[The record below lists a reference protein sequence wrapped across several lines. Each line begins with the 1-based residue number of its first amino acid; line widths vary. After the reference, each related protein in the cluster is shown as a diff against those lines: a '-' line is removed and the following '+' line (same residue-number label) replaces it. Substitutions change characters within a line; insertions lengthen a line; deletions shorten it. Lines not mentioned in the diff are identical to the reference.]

1 MPIFL
6 SDLRHAARNLAR
18 TPGFTF
24 VAILTLALGIGANAA
39 IFSIVNGVVL
49 RPLAYPQPERLVFIS
64 SQFPALGFDQF
75 WVSAPE
81 YLEFAERQKSFDVVG
96 AYTTGQSNLTAPERP
111 QRVERATVTSSLF
124 HALGVGAAR
133 GRVLQAGDMVPGA
146 APVAVI
152 SHGLWTTSFGG
163 DPALLGRPIEI
174 DGTPRTVVGIMP
186 EGYDLGDERIE
197 LWLPLTVDGN
207 LRQRRGGH
215 FLYLV
220 GRLRPGATLAAA
232 RAEVNTLLE
241 QWRKVV
247 AEGHVPDPKNHRL
260 RVDDYTEQLV
270 GGARRAVWVLQAA
283 VAFVLLI
290 ACANLA
296 NLLLARAEQRQR
308 EFATRLALGATRGR
322 LLRQFVTEGVVLT
335 AAGGLLGLAFA
346 ALGVPTLLTAYRDT
360 LPRAPEVSVDTIVL
374 AFTLGMS
381 LLTGLVFGFA
391 PLLHLGE
398 VKVSQT
404 LRDGMT
410 RTTSGSA
417 SHRVRRALVAAEV
430 ALAVVLVAGAGLML
444 RTIWNLS
451 RVDAGFDRRGLVTF
465 GLSLPQARYRDPQ
478 PVADFY
484 ERLMARLRSMP
495 GIQGVAGMSGLPPFR
510 QVQANDT
517 DIDGYTAPATGPF
530 ENVDYW
536 QFATTGYVETLGIP
550 IVEGRSF
557 TEADAQGSG
566 VVLVNETMAK
576 TFWKDRSPLGAR
588 IRPGFNDR
596 LPWFTVVGVVKDVK
610 QGGVDKKTGTELY
623 FHTAQ
628 SARLAQFGVRTMN
641 VVLRTSLAP
650 GALDATIAR
659 AVQEL
664 DPSLP
669 VVRLRQMEDVFAEAT
684 ERPQLLA
691 RLLTAFGALALALA
705 ALGTYGVL
713 SYVVTERR
721 REIGIRMALGAERS
735 QVLGLVMGQGAI
747 MAGVGLLVGLGAA
760 FLLNKVMGALLFGV
774 SPTDPATLAAVV
786 ATLVLAAALA
796 CYLPARRAT
805 LLDPMVVLRDE

>member
-1 MPIFL
+1 MPTL
-6 SDLRHAARNLAR
+6 VADLRHAVRNLAR
-18 TPGFTF
+18 TPGFTL

-49 RPLAYPQPERLVFIS
+49 RPLAYPQPDRLVFIS

-75 WVSAPE
+75 WVSGPE
-81 YLEFAERQKSFDVVG
+81 YLEFAERQKSFEHVG
-96 AYTTGQSNLTAPERP
+96 AYTTGQSNLTAPDRP
-111 QRVERATVTSSLF
+111 RRVERATVTSSLF
-124 HALGVGAAR
+124 HTLGVGAAR

-152 SHGLWTTSFGG
+152 SSGLWTTSFGA
-163 DPALLGRPIEI
+163 DSTIVGRTIEV
-174 DGTPRTVVGIMP
+174 DGVQRTVVGIMP

-220 GRLRPGATLAAA
+220 GRLRPTATLASA
-232 RAEVNTLLE
+232 RAELE
-241 QWRKVV
+241 PMLAQWRQVV
-247 AEGHVPDPKNHRL
+247 AQGHVPDPKNHRL
-260 RVDDYTEQLV
+260 RFDDYMEQLV

-283 VAFVLLI
+283 VGFVLLI

-308 EFATRLALGATRGR
+308 EFATRLALGATRPR
-322 LLRQFVTEGVVLT
+322 LLRQFVTEGLVLT
-335 AAGGLLGLAFA
+335 GAGGLLGLAIA
-346 ALGVPTLLTAYRDT
+346 ALGVPALLTAYRDT
-360 LPRAPEVSVDTIVL
+360 LPRAPEVSVDAAVL
-374 AFTLGMS
+374 VFTLGVS
-381 LLTGLVFGFA
+381 LLTGFVFGFA

-398 VKVSQT
+398 TKVSQT

-417 SHRVRRALVAAEV
+417 SHRVRRLLVAAEV

-444 RTIWNLS
+444 RTIWNLA
-451 RVDAGFDRRGLVTF
+451 RVDAGFDRSSLVTF
-465 GLSLPQARYRDPQ
+465 GLSLPTARYPDPI
-478 PVADFY
+478 PTADFY
-484 ERLMARLRSMP
+484 DRLMTRLRAMP
-495 GIQGVAGMSGLPPFR
+495 GVSSVAAMSGLPPFR

-517 DIDGYTAPATGPF
+517 DIDGYTAPPTGPF

-557 TEADAQGSG
+557 VESDATGGG

-576 TFWKDRSPLGAR
+576 TFWEGRSPIGGR

-596 LPWFTVVGVVKDVK
+596 LPWLTVVGVVKDVK
-610 QGGVDKKTGTELY
+610 QGGVDKKTGTEIY
-623 FHTAQ
+623 FHASQ
-628 SARLAQFGVRTMN
+628 AARLVQFGVRTMN

-650 GALDATIAR
+650 GALDGQIR
-659 AVQEL
+659 QAVQEL
-664 DPSLP
+664 DATLP
-669 VVRLRQMEDVFAEAT
+669 VVRLRAMEDVFAEAT

-691 RLLTAFGALALALA
+691 RLLTAFGVLALALA

-735 QVLGLVMGQGAI
+735 QVLGLVMRQGVV
-747 MAGVGLLVGLGAA
+747 MAGVGLLAGLIAA
-760 FLLNKVMGALLFGV
+760 FLLDKVMGSLLFGV
-774 SPTDPATLAAVV
+774 SPTDPMTLAAVV
-786 ATLVLAAALA
+786 ITLVAAAALA

-805 LLDPMVVLRDE
+805 RLDPMVVLRDE